1 VLVRASGLLGRP
13 LAAPD
18 GRLGLLG
25 DLYLDG
31 RTWAVRWL
39 RVETGRWLRGRVVLI
54 APAGLLPWRPGD
66 GAVRVGV
73 TKARLASAPF
83 PRKGEAVGRRVARA
97 LARHF
102 GWPCPASAEGSAE
115 VPADRP
121 PLPHPALALGGAG
134 PPARA
139 GRLHRLAEVTGASVV
154 DEAGPVG
161 TVVDAVLDAGL
172 WVLRYLV
179 TALDGGV
186 AGGGPAG
193 RRAGRRGSPA
203 AEAPPRAG
211 GRLLVPTDW
220 VERCL
225 WSAGRVRLAVSRD
238 RLLAGGV
245 RPRRP
250 LV

>member
-1 VLVRASGLLGRP
+1 VLLRASALLGRT
-13 LAAPD
+13 LVAAD

-25 DLYLDG
+25 DLYVDG
-31 RTWAVRWL
+31 RMWAVRWL
-39 RVETGRWLRGRVVLI
+39 RVETGRWLCGREVLV
-54 APAGLLPWRPGD
+54 APAGLLSWRPGD

-73 TKARLASAPF
+73 TRARVASAPF
-83 PRKGEAVGRRVARA
+83 PRKGEVVGGRVARA

-121 PLPHPALALGGAG
+121 PLPHPALVGSA
-134 PPARA
+134 PSARA
-139 GRLHRLAEVTGASVV
+139 GRLHRLAEVTGALVV

-186 AGGGPAG
+186 AGDGPGG
-193 RRAGRRGSPA
+193 RRAGRRDSPA
-203 AEAPPRAG
+203 AEAPRRVA

-220 VERCL
+220 VGRCL

-238 RLLAGGV
+238 RLLAGGA